1 MKKKAIIFGSTGQDG
16 SLLAE
21 FLLNKKY
28 QVYAFKR
35 RTSLIQT
42 NRIDHLYYNN
52 ANKKNFYLDYCDITD
67 PLNICKIILDIKPN
81 EIYNL
86 AAQSHVAVSFKLPFY
101 STIVDA
107 NGTLNILES
116 IRISKLKK
124 IKFYQASSS
133 EMYGDVLEFPQNENT
148 PFNPVSPYACAK
160 VYSYWIV
167 KNYRR
172 AYGIFASNGI
182 LFNHEG
188 ETRGET
194 FVTKKIIN
202 EVAKYHLTKKS
213 NLELG
218 NLYSLRDW
226 GYSKDYVEGMWKILQ
241 YKKPDDFVL
250 ATNESYSVK
259 DFVNEAFNQI
269 GIKVKWIGKGLSE
282 KGYDDSGNLIVKVN
296 KKYFRPSEVDKLRGD
311 YSKAKKYLNW
321 EPKVKFKQLVSIM
334 LKQEIRNLQ
343 SNENIKK

>member
-1 MKKKAIIFGSTGQDG
+1 M
-16 SLLAE
+16 
-21 FLLNKKY
+21 
-28 QVYAFKR
+28 
-35 RTSLIQT
+35 
-42 NRIDHLYYNN
+42 
-52 ANKKNFYLDYCDITD
+52 
-67 PLNICKIILDIKPN
+67 
-81 EIYNL
+81 
-86 AAQSHVAVSFKLPFY
+86 SFKLPFY

-202 EVAKYHLTKKS
+202 EAAKYHLTKKS